1 MAEEDSQLGDGG
13 MVVSL
18 VGGEGSS
25 SADHTDCRF
34 PRPDEEEEGKKE

>member
-13 MVVSL
+13 MAVSL
-18 VGGEGSS
+18 VVVVGSS

-34 PRPDEEEEGKKE
+34 PRPDEE